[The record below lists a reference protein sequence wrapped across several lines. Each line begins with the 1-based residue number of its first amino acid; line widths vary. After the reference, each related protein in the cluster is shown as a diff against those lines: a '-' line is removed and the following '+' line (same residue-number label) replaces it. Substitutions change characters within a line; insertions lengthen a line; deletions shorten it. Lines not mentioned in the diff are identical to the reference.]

1 MMPDYDGRTPLH
13 LAAAEGHQE
22 VVEFLLTKAR
32 VFPDPKDRWEQT
44 PLSEAVRF
52 HHIKVAQFLKD
63 FIENNPD
70 QGVNGEEHDI
80 EAEIRAGMMNGGKG
94 TNGLKA

>member
-1 MMPDYDGRTPLH
+1 MHINIVYDIYSKDIYSPRAYLQEFDLMMPDYDGRTPLH

-52 HHIKVAQFLKD
+52 HHIKLSL
-63 FIENNPD
+63 I
-70 QGVNGEEHDI
+70 HI
-80 EAEIRAGMMNGGKG
+80 
-94 TNGLKA
+94 